1 MQGSLFPLDFIS
13 FFRSLSLSV
22 SLSVCFFFLF
32 CFLAHVRRASSFRT
46 ISLSALFTFQPDKMM
61 NSCGVQQE
69 MRRNAVVSSD
79 RRDAVICPK
88 PRRVGVLSSR
98 SLRWQ
103 LNHQMELCESNS
115 RSEILDFIL
124 SKGSGGG
131 GEQEA
136 CPLFFTGSPPSRV
149 SNPLTKDSL
158 FREELLVVT
167 PPTPSTPRGGANKP
181 QPPSSPR
188 NGSCVRAAAATSFGI
203 DPVVRVVGFD
213 CDRRSSNH
221 RSVST
226 LA

>member
-1 MQGSLFPLDFIS
+1 
-13 FFRSLSLSV
+13 
-22 SLSVCFFFLF
+22 
-32 CFLAHVRRASSFRT
+32 
-46 ISLSALFTFQPDKMM
+46 MM
-61 NSCGVQQE
+61 NSCGVQQQNAFEE
-69 MRRNAVVSSD
+69 MRRNAVFSSD

-88 PRRVGVLSSR
+88 PRRLGVLSSR

-124 SKGSGGG
+124 ANKGSGGGG

-136 CPLFFTGSPPSRV
+136 SPPLFFTGSPPSRV

-158 FREELLVVT
+158 FRQELLVVA
-167 PPTPSTPRGGANKP
+167 PPTPSTPRGATKP

-188 NGSCVRAAAATSFGI
+188 NGSCVRAAATSFGI

>member
-1 MQGSLFPLDFIS
+1 
-13 FFRSLSLSV
+13 
-22 SLSVCFFFLF
+22 
-32 CFLAHVRRASSFRT
+32 
-46 ISLSALFTFQPDKMM
+46 MM

-115 RSEILDFIL
+115 RSEILDFL
-124 SKGSGGG
+124 LAKGSSGG

-136 CPLFFTGSPPSRV
+136 SPLFFTGSPPSRV

-158 FREELLVVT
+158 FRQELLMVA
-167 PPTPSTPRGGANKP
+167 PPTPSTPRGVTKP

-188 NGSCVRAAAATSFGI
+188 NGSCVRAAATSFGI

-213 CDRRSSNH
+213 CDRRSSNRNH